1 MVVRRG
7 VALVL
12 AGACATACLSVAGCS
27 SGSSDPLASMS
38 AKQVLDKAVADL
50 KAAPSFTMA
59 GTVSQTGGAYTVS
72 LGYLKAHGC
81 KGTIAQPGKGSIA
94 MILIGDKAWVKPDD
108 AFLKSVAGSQ
118 APAVIGQIGGKYL
131 SGSTANS
138 NVASLTALCDVN
150 SMTSQFFLQPT
161 NVVKGKVTT
170 VNGQQALRLGD
181 TSRGGTLYVTDTATP
196 QVLQVVNTKAGS
208 SGKITFKVGAPVTL
222 TAPPASQ
229 TVDGSQYG
237 F

>member
-1 MVVRRG
+1 MVVHRG

-50 KAAPSFTMA
+50 KAAPSFTMS
-59 GTVSQTGGAYTVS
+59 GNVSQAGGAYTVS

-81 KGTIAQPGKGSIA
+81 KGTIAQSGKGSIA
-94 MILIGDKAWVKPDD
+94 IILIGDKAWVKPDD
-108 AFLKSVAGSQ
+108 AFIKSVAGSQ
-118 APAVIGQIGGKYL
+118 APAVIGRIGGKYL
-131 SGSTANS
+131 SGSTSNS
-138 NVASLTALCDVN
+138 KTSLCDVN
-150 SMTSQFFLQPT
+150 TMTSQLLQPT

-170 VNGQQALRLGD
+170 VNGQQALPLTD
-181 TSRGGTLYVTDTATP
+181 TSKGGTLYVTDTAIP